1 MAVRGF
7 TVFQISLGVVWVVVL
22 GGGLAYVA
30 VVVLIG
36 AVVAWALVYATFFA
50 CNNF

>member
-7 TVFQISLGVVWVVVL
+7 TGFQISLGVVWVVVL
-22 GGGLAYVA
+22 GGGLASVA
-30 VVVLIG
+30 AVVLIG

-50 CNNF
+50 CNNY

>member
-1 MAVRGF
+1 M
-7 TVFQISLGVVWVVVL
+7 
-22 GGGLAYVA
+22 GLLLKALIGAA

-50 CNNF
+50 CNNY

>member
-7 TVFQISLGVVWVVVL
+7 TGFQISLGVVWVVVL
-22 GGGLAYVA
+22 GGGLVYVA
-30 VVVLIG
+30 VVVLTG

-50 CNNF
+50 CSNY

>member
-7 TVFQISLGVVWVVVL
+7 TGFQISLGVVWVVVL
-22 GGGLAYVA
+22 GGGLASVA

-50 CNNF
+50 CSNY